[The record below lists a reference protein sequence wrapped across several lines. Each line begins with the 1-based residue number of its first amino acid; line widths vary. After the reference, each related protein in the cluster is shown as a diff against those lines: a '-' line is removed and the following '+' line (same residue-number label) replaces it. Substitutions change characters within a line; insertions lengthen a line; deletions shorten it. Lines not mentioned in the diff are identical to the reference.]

1 MTLLIFFGILSGITT
16 ILFGFGGGF
25 VTVPLLYTYLLL
37 QYPDGDITLY
47 AMQISVATSALIMI
61 FSAAISS
68 YQSHKKG
75 LIDWQI
81 IKPLL
86 WSISLGGCLGAFIA
100 SIVQGEWI
108 RWIFI
113 IYLAITI
120 IDALFSK
127 SFTTQNPFEAKN
139 LQRKYDAILGVFIG
153 TIAALLGV
161 GGSIMTVPLM
171 RKRGALMKEAAAM
184 ANPLTLP
191 MAITTTIVYLL
202 ISTSEGF
209 NFGNGFVGFLYL
221 KAAGILI
228 ISAFIGIKI
237 GARLQHYI
245 PDKIYARAYPLLLL
259 IVLLVMLLQ

>member
-1 MTLLIFFGILSGITT
+1 MTILIFFGILSGITT

-25 VTVPLLYTYLLL
+25 VTVPLLYTYLVLH
-37 QYPDGDITLY
+37 YPDGDISSY

-61 FSAAISS
+61 FSASISS
-68 YQSHKKG
+68 FQSHKKG

-86 WSISLGGCLGAFIA
+86 FSISLGGCLGAFIA

-120 IDALFSK
+120 LDAFFSK
-127 SFTTQNPFEAKN
+127 SFTTQNPNMARN
-139 LQRKYDAILGVFIG
+139 LKRKYDAVLGVFIG
-153 TIAALLGV
+153 SIAAFLGV

-171 RKRGALMKEAAAM
+171 RKRGALMQEAAAM

-202 ISTSEGF
+202 ISTSERLQFGSGF
-209 NFGNGFVGFLYL
+209 LGFLYL

-228 ISAFIGIKI
+228 VSAWIGIKL
-237 GARLQHYI
+237 GAKIQHFI
-245 PDKIYARAYPLLLL
+245 PDKIYARAYPFLLM
-259 IVLLVMLLQ
+259 IVLAVMLFQ